1 NQGVFVI
8 KTTAK
13 MKAPGAA
20 KFDAKAEK
28 QTLQQRYMYAAYQ
41 ALNILERKADI
52 KDNRGMFY

>member
-1 NQGVFVI
+1 
-8 KTTAK
+8 

-28 QTLQQRYMYAAYQ
+28 QSLQQRYMYAAYQ